1 MRFLSKVFVLY
12 FIGLIK
18 YFLKIFLNSLW
29 GKFAQRNNLYQMA
42 VLSNYQQYLKLIENG
57 RKTIKNIIDVTED
70 VFRVVYVDKKE
81 YIKV

>member
-1 MRFLSKVFVLY
+1 
-12 FIGLIK
+12 
-18 YFLKIFLNSLW
+18 
-29 GKFAQRNNLYQMA
+29 MA
-42 VLSNYQQYLKLIENG
+42 VLSNYQQYLKLIEDG